1 MWYCKYCKKSMNDLR
16 KIKHQELKSHKTKA
30 RWHKYF
36 SKLDHYMDK
45 LKDDY
50 KKGNLTVDDFNKI
63 EQKIYDDFDK
73 ADDEGYFENLPDS
86 DTEDEDENKD

>member
-16 KIKHQELKSHKTKA
+16 KIKHQQLKSHKTKA

-36 SKLDHYMDK
+36 SRLDVCMDK
-45 LKDDY
+45 LREDY
-50 KKGNLTVDDFNKI
+50 KSGNLSVDDFNEE
-63 EQKIYDDFDK
+63 EQKIYNQFDK

-86 DTEDEDENKD
+86 DDEIKNDD